1 MMATRFEKCRFHIDF
16 GPAELFARV
25 HQKMDCVSSV
35 SLHGKHFKTR
45 LDERQIPAEVIAD
58 VKNFRSSDWNL
69 VEAEVRADSG
79 KFVNSSWEK
88 EYDGIKYRVVIG
100 FGNVAETIIRKNG
113 RGTGKAVKE
122 GPLYEYVK
130 EINGILVVS
139 EESTQI

>member
-58 VKNFRSSDWNL
+58 VKNFRIT
-69 VEAEVRADSG
+69 G
-79 KFVNSSWEK
+79 KTWQ
-88 EYDGIKYRVVIG
+88 
-100 FGNVAETIIRKNG
+100 RKNLSAVHAPF
-113 RGTGKAVKE
+113 GKH
-122 GPLYEYVK
+122 
-130 EINGILVVS
+130 
-139 EESTQI
+139 Q